1 MFTGKIFLERKSRR
15 TGNTKKIM
23 KPEKFCLGEHFNSYD
38 GLKEKMK
45 KYVNMVPVNMVEES
59 LKLKVLE

>member
-1 MFTGKIFLERKSRR
+1 MSTGKIFLERKSRR
-15 TGNTKKIM
+15 TGNIKKIM

-45 KYVNMVPVNMVEES
+45 EYEEENFVNV
-59 LKLKVLE
+59 